1 MISITAYPPIG
12 TDKPPQTPARNPAE
26 NPAKDTANQ
35 PKKKHIWL
43 SPSSINAYLRCPRSF
58 FLSKILKAK
67 QRPSIHL
74 IRGIAVHNAIGQFY
88 RHRLNRCA
96 NIDLSELRAAVIA
109 LFVDEWSRQRKC
121 IETLRLSDDDLEFF
135 VYDSK
140 KMMLNFLHDF
150 IKAKGFEQ
158 PAPDIE
164 KMLFANQ
171 HHLLGRIDAIHQARS
186 PPLLIDFKTC
196 KSREISEEYRR
207 QLAIYSILYQN
218 HFKEKPEL
226 AIHYLKFPDGLE
238 TYPISDSYIEGIKA
252 LVADIHARTQSQDI
266 VDYPCTCGWCDRNFY
281 PPNNPI
287 HKQEYDRNR

>member
-12 TDKPPQTPARNPAE
+12 TDKPPQTSARNSAE
-26 NPAKDTANQ
+26 NPAKDTSNQ
-35 PKKKHIWL
+35 PKKKPIWL
-43 SPSSINAYLRCPRSF
+43 SPSSVNAYLRCPRSF
-58 FLSKILKAK
+58 YLSRIAKAK
-67 QRPSIHL
+67 QKPSIHL

-96 NIDLSELRAAVIA
+96 NIALSELRPAVVA
-109 LFVDEWSRQRKC
+109 LFVDEWNRHKESLS
-121 IETLRLSDDDLEFF
+121 TLRLTDEDLDFF

-171 HHLLGRIDAIHQARS
+171 YRLLGRIDAIHSGRS
-186 PPLLIDFKTC
+186 PSLLVDFKTS
-196 KSREISEEYRR
+196 KSKEFSEDYKR

-218 HFKEKPEL
+218 HYREKPEV

-238 TYPISDSYIEGIKA
+238 TYPISDQYIDETIA
-252 LVADIHARTQSQDI
+252 LVKDIHTKIQSQDI
-266 VDYPCTCGWCDRNFY
+266 ADYPCTCGWCERNFY
-281 PPNNPI
+281 PQKNPNCNPNQTGI
-287 HKQEYDRNR
+287 